1 MVIPRKKHLNT
12 GLFVVCVREKKELN
26 NSAKRTAFYIIS
38 LGLTVSDGLKVLVV
52 KVVKTAHKPND
63 SK

>member
-1 MVIPRKKHLNT
+1 M
-12 GLFVVCVREKKELN
+12 CVREKKELN